1 MRSITKTGLFLL
13 ILLTGMASLA
23 AQKPLNPDQAF
34 RISADMAGDDK
45 VRVSWNIQDG
55 YYLYA
60 DKFRFTTSTP
70 GITLGDPQ
78 FPPPQTR
85 NDPTFGEI
93 PVYRGRIDVLLPIKR
108 AAHAPDL
115 LTLKVRT
122 QGCLEQDPCY
132 PPHTQT
138 ILVALR
144 ASADQPPPV
153 DVSKLNELDVQG
165 TPTTDSTETASPSPA
180 PAASLPAATEA
191 PTASNPLAELGALG
205 DALGLGGGDDGLLS
219 PEEAYQLNVEVV
231 DGRTLRLHWN
241 IADGT
246 YLYQDKIKLSLQG
259 DGVALG
265 KYELPKPKIKHNL
278 IRPDGSVGDVPI
290 YVHGIDITV
299 PLLRSITTATEV
311 ELTARYQGCAERGI
325 CYPPIKK
332 KLKLTLPAVSAA
344 DSSEAVSSAAQQAS
358 EPAAASAAA
367 PKVSEQD
374 QIAGL
379 LAGGNTFL
387 IVASF
392 FGIGLL
398 LAFTPCVFPMI
409 PILSGIIAGQGSSI
423 TARRGFLLSLV
434 YVVAMA
440 ITYTIAGILVGLFSV
455 NLSAALQHPAVL
467 TVFAGVFVALALSMF
482 GFYDLQLPA
491 SLQSKLTE
499 ISNRQK
505 GGSYVGVAVM
515 GLLSALIVGP
525 CLAPPLAG
533 ALIFIS
539 QSQDAVLG
547 GTALFAMGMGM
558 GTPLLLIGAS
568 AGNLLPRA
576 GAWMDAVKAV
586 FGVMMLGIAIYLL
599 ERLVPTYLPPMV
611 PMLLWGMLLM
621 ISGVYMGALRQLPM
635 EYTGWPT
642 LWKGVG
648 VVILVYGALFLVG
661 AAAGGKDTLQ
671 PLRGIAVASGG
682 GGTAAATHPTFKHIK
697 SVADLEREL
706 AAAKAAGKLVMLDFY
721 ADWCI
726 YCKEMEAK
734 TFPDPRVAALMKQMV
749 LLQADVT
756 RQDDDDK
763 ALQQR
768 VQIPA
773 PPAMIFWDRN
783 GNEVKSYRLL
793 GFMGPDEFSAH
804 LQGVMQ

>member
-1 MRSITKTGLFLL
+1 MQAITKIGLL
-13 ILLTGMASLA
+13 LLTLMAAVA
-23 AQKPLNPDQAF
+23 AAAAEKPLDPDQAF
-34 RISADMAGDDK
+34 RISADMASDNQ
-45 VRVSWNIQDG
+45 VRVSWNIHDG

-60 DKFRFTTSTP
+60 DKFRFSTSTP

-78 FPPPQTR
+78 LPDPQIR
-85 NDPTFGEI
+85 HDPVFGDI
-93 PVYRGRIDVLLPIKR
+93 PVYRGPTHVILPIER
-108 AAHAPDL
+108 AANAPDL

-122 QGCLEQDPCY
+122 QGCLESDPCY
-132 PPHTQT
+132 PPHIQT

-153 DVSKLNELDVQG
+153 DTSSLSEPEVQG
-165 TPTTDSTETASPSPA
+165 TPTSDQETASPQPPPA
-180 PAASLPAATEA
+180 PPAAEAAS
-191 PTASNPLAELGALG
+191 PLAELGALG
-205 DALGLGGGDDGLLS
+205 DTLGLGGDDDLLS
-219 PEEAYQLNVEVV
+219 PEEAYRFSAEVV
-231 DGRTLRLHWN
+231 DGRTLQLHWT

-259 DGVALG
+259 EGVALG
-265 KYELPKPKIKHNL
+265 DYTLPKPKIKPNL
-278 IRPDGSVGDVPI
+278 IRPDGSVGDVAI
-290 YVHGIDITV
+290 YVHGIDLTV
-299 PLLRSITTATEV
+299 PLLRSNTAATTV

-325 CYPPIKK
+325 CYPPMKK
-332 KLKLTLPAVSAA
+332 KLTLSLPAVDTA
-344 DSSEAVSSAAQQAS
+344 D
-358 EPAAASAAA
+358 SAAA
-367 PKVSEQD
+367 VSTAAKQAAAPATPPRKVSEQD

-379 LAGGNTFL
+379 LAGGNTAL

-409 PILSGIIAGQGSSI
+409 PILSGIIAGQGANI
-423 TARRGFLLSLV
+423 TARRGFTLSLV

-467 TVFAGVFVALALSMF
+467 VLFAGVFVALALSMF

-491 SLQSKLTE
+491 SLQSRLTE

-505 GGSYVGVAVM
+505 GGSYAGVAVM

-547 GTALFAMGMGM
+547 GLALFAMGMGM
-558 GTPLLLIGAS
+558 GVPLLLIGAS

-586 FGVMMLGIAIYLL
+586 FGVMMLGIAVYLL
-599 ERLVPTYLPPMV
+599 ERLVPTYLSPMV
-611 PMLLWGMLLM
+611 PMLLWGMLL
-621 ISGVYMGALRQLPM
+621 IVSGVYMGALRQLPP
-635 EYTGWPT
+635 EDTGWPT
-642 LWKGVG
+642 LWKGLG
-648 VVILVYGALFLVG
+648 VVIMVYGALFLVG

-671 PLRGIAVASGG
+671 PLRGVAIASGG
-682 GGTAAATHPTFKHIK
+682 GGVAEAAHPTFKRIK

-706 AAAKAAGKLVMLDFY
+706 AAAKAAGKPVMLDFY

-734 TFPDPRVAALMKQMV
+734 TFPDPRVAAQMQKMI

-756 RQDDDDK
+756 KQDEDDK
-763 ALQQR
+763 ALQSR
-768 VQIPA
+768 VGIPA

-783 GNEVKSYRLL
+783 GKEVKSYRLL
-793 GFMGPDEFSAH
+793 GFMGPEEFAAH